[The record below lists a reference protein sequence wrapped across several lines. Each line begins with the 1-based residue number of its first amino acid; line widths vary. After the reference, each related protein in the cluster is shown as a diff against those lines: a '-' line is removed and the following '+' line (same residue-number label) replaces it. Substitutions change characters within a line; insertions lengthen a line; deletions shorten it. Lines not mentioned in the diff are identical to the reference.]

1 MKEIIA
7 ALEDR
12 KALLKQSALCGYLRA
27 DNETAS
33 KLSFA
38 PAMLFFAMGF
48 KDILDCLRADASED
62 PLQMAVNIHCEEDS
76 THWMWYL
83 NDMMRIPSG
92 KAFMERRQKELFG
105 DIWSARYEPVRHLV
119 YDCIAMAKQAKHP
132 FQKLILI
139 EALEATFECFNEPV
153 FDHVHKIGLSE
164 VLEYFGQA
172 HAHSEASHSMDKSGN
187 GQASETYQAY
197 EPDVKEQEQALN
209 TIHTVFD
216 VFERVFDCWYREAT
230 TAGSCNKCVMA

>member
-1 MKEIIA
+1 MKEIVA

-12 KALLKQSALCGYLRA
+12 KSLLKQSAFCGYLRSGSDA
-27 DNETAS
+27 AS

-48 KDILDCLRADASED
+48 KDILDCLRSDADSD
-62 PLQMAVNIHCEEDS
+62 PLQRAVNVHCEEDS

-83 NDMMRIPSG
+83 NDLMRIPSG
-92 KAFMERRQKELFG
+92 KVFMENQQKEVFRYV
-105 DIWSARYEPVRHLV
+105 WSDKCAPVRHLV
-119 YDCIAMAKQAKHP
+119 YDCITMAKQSTHA

-153 FDHVHKIGLSE
+153 FDHVRKMGLCE
-164 VLEYFGQA
+164 TLEYFGQA

-197 EPDVKEQEQALN
+197 IPDASEHAQALN
-209 TIHTVFD
+209 AIHAVFD
-216 VFERVFDCWYREAT
+216 GFERVFDCWYREAIAT
-230 TAGSCNKCVMA
+230 GNCTKCVMA